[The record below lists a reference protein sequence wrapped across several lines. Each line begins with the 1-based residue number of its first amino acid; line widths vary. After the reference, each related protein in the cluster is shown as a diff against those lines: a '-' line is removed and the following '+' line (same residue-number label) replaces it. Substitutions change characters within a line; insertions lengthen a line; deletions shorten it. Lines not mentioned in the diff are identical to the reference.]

1 MLRPRLAATRTSKTP
16 HPHNYNLIARRAIG
30 VSWSLSSL
38 RGFDDMT
45 NVKNDLDHA
54 VLQVRALSASMG
66 SLLAE
71 LDAAGV
77 WSGSDANEFQTAWRE
92 QVQRNMTLAST
103 LLERVSFVPAG

>member
-1 MLRPRLAATRTSKTP
+1 
-16 HPHNYNLIARRAIG
+16 
-30 VSWSLSSL
+30 
-38 RGFDDMT
+38 MT

-66 SLLAE
+66 GLLAE

-92 QVQRNMTLAST
+92 QVQSNMTLAST